1 MFKTVYVG
9 DIPKRKSRNNHHKRQ
24 ANRLPQSG
32 RRNMLVAYYSQE
44 RKEKHKN
51 KYDLVE
57 KIKCQNLRD
66 KKA

>member
-1 MFKTVYVG
+1 
-9 DIPKRKSRNNHHKRQ
+9 
-24 ANRLPQSG
+24 
-32 RRNMLVAYYSQE
+32 MLVAYCSQE